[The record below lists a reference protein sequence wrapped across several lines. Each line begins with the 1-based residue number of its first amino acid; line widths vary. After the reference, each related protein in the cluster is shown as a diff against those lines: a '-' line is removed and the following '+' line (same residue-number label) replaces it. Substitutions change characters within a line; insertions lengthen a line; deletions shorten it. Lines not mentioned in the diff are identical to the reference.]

1 VSNRVTIT
9 TATPLDAENV
19 KRACDSH
26 FRSALTM
33 HNTMGRLTSM
43 NVLPIGGRSFGISFT
58 AHEVTIT
65 DDDSGRRE
73 HFADEFARR
82 FGGKRVGA

>member
-1 VSNRVTIT
+1 MSNRVTIT
-9 TATPLDAENV
+9 TATPLTAENV
-19 KRACDSH
+19 ERACDSH

-33 HNTMGRLTSM
+33 HHTMGRLTSM
-43 NVLPIGGRSFGISFT
+43 RVLPIGARSFGISFST
-58 AHEVTIT
+58 HEATIT
-65 DDDSGRRE
+65 DGDSGRRE